1 MSAAAR
7 RKKQP
12 DSSRLKNGLSTGTEL
27 ETKRA
32 AEPAKRKKSAKPA
45 RYRKRVSLI
54 ERVRSIRLT
63 TGAIIALICAAAVV
77 LSVVAIAEP
86 WVRAVQDDYTAPA
99 GYETIEPATI
109 GVGEHWSFGVE
120 LGVNERITDIIVNDP
135 DILSAGEG
143 EVVALGEY
151 YKTSV
156 TFAVSEASLPAQRY
170 ARSVRLGAID
180 LTDEYNALRS
190 WLRSALGIEKPAPER
205 TELRTLRLCE
215 QFITVSGLDRVAVTE
230 PVIALEEGER
240 EVIELIVTASEGYEV
255 YSTDEAVA
263 FISGYGA
270 EPGVFT
276 VEAASAG
283 EARIAATTGFWKSVD
298 AQTYEEYLTSAPAL
312 PAIAGRDGSEVSSE
326 HPNEIYVRS
335 GVSVYPISV
344 SQ

>member
-12 DSSRLKNGLSTGTEL
+12 DAARLKNGLSTGTGL

-45 RYRKRVSLI
+45 KYRRRVDPL
-54 ERVRSIRLT
+54 ERLRSIRLT
-63 TGAIIALICAAAVV
+63 TGAIIALACAAAVV
-77 LSVVAIAEP
+77 LAVVAIAEP
-86 WVRAVQDDYTAPA
+86 WVRPTKDDYTAPT
-99 GYETIEPATI
+99 GFETIEPATI

-156 TFAVSEASLPAQRY
+156 TFAVTEASLPSR
-170 ARSVRLGAID
+170 RSYRIIRLGAVD

-190 WLRSALGIEKPAPER
+190 WLRSALGIEKPEPER

-215 QFITVSGLDRVAVTE
+215 QFITVSGLDNASATE
-230 PVIALEEGER
+230 PEIALEEGDGET
-240 EVIELIVTASEGYEV
+240 IELVVTASEGYEV
-255 YSTDEAVA
+255 YSTDDAVA
-263 FISGYGA
+263 YIADYSE

-276 VEAASAG
+276 VEAAAAG
-283 EARIAATTGFWKSVD
+283 QANIVATTGFWKRVD
-298 AQTYEEYLTSAPAL
+298 AQVYAEYLASGPVI
-312 PAIAGRDGSEVSSE
+312 PAIAGRDSAEIAAE

-335 GVSVYPISV
+335 AVTIYPISV
-344 SQ
+344 S